1 MTRLERLISIIAFA
15 VAFVVLFGVASAVS
29 GNLGPVE
36 FIVVL
41 ALAIPVGM
49 LIGRLV
55 RSALRS
61 PRGST

>member
-1 MTRLERLISIIAFA
+1 MTRLDRLISIISFV

-29 GNLGPVE
+29 GNLGPLE

-55 RSALRS
+55 RSVLRS

>member
-1 MTRLERLISIIAFA
+1 MTRLERLVATVSFL
-15 VAFVVLFGVASAVS
+15 VAFVVLFAVASAVS

-41 ALAIPVGM
+41 ALAIPFGM

-55 RSALRS
+55 RSVLRS

>member
-1 MTRLERLISIIAFA
+1 MTRLERLISIISF
-15 VAFVVLFGVASAVS
+15 VIAFVLMFGVASAVS

-36 FIVVL
+36 FIVLL

-55 RSALRS
+55 RSLLRS
-61 PRGST
+61 PRGSA

>member
-1 MTRLERLISIIAFA
+1 M
-15 VAFVVLFGVASAVS
+15 VLFALASAVG

-49 LIGRLV
+49 LVGRLV
-55 RSALRS
+55 RSVLRS